1 MSDFCCSL
9 NSISYSYRTLGGED
23 MGFHRVLLRPA
34 SIGMGVCNKDEVAK
48 LLTDAPS
55 VIHLI

>member
-1 MSDFCCSL
+1 
-9 NSISYSYRTLGGED
+9 